1 MLKKFNALNE
11 INNIEIII
19 YKKSTP
25 GHKKLL
31 NLFND
36 LWDIIL
42 TNKTLE
48 SESQENKNEKENE
61 NVNENDENENENED
75 DDVIIKK
82 LLHSNQYAETVDQN
96 EKNLIIK
103 KLNDHFDKIIDNQNH
118 LKTK

>member
-19 YKKSTP
+19 YKKPTP

-42 TNKTLE
+42 TNKTE

-61 NVNENDENENENED
+61 NVNENDENENED
-75 DDVIIKK
+75 YDVIIKT
-82 LLHSNQYAETVDQN
+82 LHSNQYAETVDQN

-103 KLNDHFDKIIDNQNH
+103 KLNDHCDKIIDNQNH
-118 LKTK
+118 FKTK

>member
-19 YKKSTP
+19 YKKPTP

-42 TNKTLE
+42 TNKTE

-61 NVNENDENENENED
+61 NVNEND
-75 DDVIIKK
+75 
-82 LLHSNQYAETVDQN
+82 
-96 EKNLIIK
+96 
-103 KLNDHFDKIIDNQNH
+103 
-118 LKTK
+118 